1 MKTARYNNNKY
12 SFISGGEEHES
23 VTVPS
28 SGGDV
33 ELPHL
38 DLQQV
43 DLQSRFLPDSLPAG
57 DPVHFALPVWLAE
70 PEDNFVVK
78 SKSAQLTCKVRNIT
92 LCLVVIALQRGFYKR
107 II

>member
-1 MKTARYNNNKY
+1 M
-12 SFISGGEEHES
+12 
-23 VTVPS
+23 PS
-28 SGGDV
+28 SGGGDV
-33 ELPHL
+33 DLPHL

-78 SKSAQLTCKVRNIT
+78 SKSAQLTCKVSNIEYT
-92 LCLVVIALQRGFYKR
+92 LYCICIYIFEK
-107 II
+107 